1 MLARNKAGVVSP
13 NGSLWSNNVHLSQ
26 GIEDPPEAKPHNKAK
41 PHKKTRPQNKA
52 KLRKTRSANWLMSFH
67 NPYCRVSREEISNL
81 KSRVSPLGLSVVLI
95 GATNE
100 PKKGTNIIVE
110 LSGPIG
116 LKTMDRLAEIP
127 GWVFVNFK

>member
-1 MLARNKAGVVSP
+1 MFARNKVGVVSP
-13 NGSLWSNNVHLSQ
+13 NGSLWSNNVHLSK
-26 GIEDPPEAKPHNKAK
+26 GIEDPPEAK

-95 GATNE
+95 GATNK

>member
-1 MLARNKAGVVSP
+1 MPARNKVSALNKVSP
-13 NGSLWSNNVHLSQ
+13 NGSLWSDNVHLSK

-41 PHKKTRPQNKA
+41 SRNKE
-52 KLRKTRSANWLMSFH
+52 KSRKTRSANWLMSFH